1 MTGSHQ
7 TPVFPCSYRQ
17 AARGLGGGLLP
28 LPLAILPD
36 RFSPFRHANLNPA
49 PQVAFATHEV
59 LRPSRLAGIADRSG
73 RGWLADRNIAVYG
86 AVHSAMMGGLNHR
99 RRSHTGTGMLPRSN
113 DGAGLRHARWGP
125 QVALAPPRHLAIS
138 RRIPIFVKV
147 ASRERWTGG
156 CHDLARVLAGG
167 RDGLNASRP
176 PEERRYSSC
185 GWRGDFRRKRIP
197 GMSD

>member
-1 MTGSHQ
+1 MRRRDFLG
-7 TPVFPCSYRQ
+7 
-17 AARGLGGGLLP
+17 GLGSAAAWPVIAHSQQPTIPTVVAVAVTLEPGCY
-28 LPLAILPD
+28 PD
-36 RFSPFRHANLNPA
+36 R
-49 PQVAFATHEV
+49 
-59 LRPSRLAGIADRSG
+59 
-73 RGWLADRNIAVYG
+73 
-86 AVHSAMMGGLNHR
+86 M
-99 RRSHTGTGMLPRSN
+99 
-113 DGAGLRHARWGP
+113 GAGVAPRALGP

-156 CHDLARVLAGG
+156 CHDLARVLARG

-176 PEERRYSSC
+176 PEELRYSSC